1 MLDMGF
7 EKDVRTIIGFTPST
21 RRTVMFTATWPQSI
35 RALAEEFLSDPVRVT
50 VGSQELTANHRVT
63 QVPPPR
69 PTRLRPA
76 SAPPCPARGGRR
88 RDDRTL
94 VGLMPP
100 AATADNTAWFLLA
113 DRRPPP
119 PRAPPAA
126 AAALCPR

>member
-63 QVPPPR
+63 QVPPP
-69 PTRLRPA
+69 
-76 SAPPCPARGGRR
+76 APPCLA
-88 RDDRTL
+88 
-94 VGLMPP
+94 PP
-100 AATADNTAWFLLA
+100 G
-113 DRRPPP
+113 P
-119 PRAPPAA
+119 PRARRAA
-126 AAALCPR
+126 KGRPHPSRTDAARGNC

>member
-63 QVPPPR
+63 QVPPPAPPPR
-69 PTRLRPA
+69 PPRPA
-76 SAPPCPARGGRR
+76 PRAAGG